1 VLDSLRAHERDHPGA
16 GPHPRTADWETAYGR
31 AIPGSTCAEQL
42 AAVQRW
48 DQAARRDQQ
57 QLRIIQLGTHAH
69 SAIEQAVGA
78 RISDPDWDERLT
90 EALTD
95 FPGCTWP
102 LEQFTPPPGEGSS

>member
-1 VLDSLRAHERDHPGA
+1 MSP
-16 GPHPRTADWETAYGR
+16 PRCAPPLIISD
-31 AIPGSTCAEQL
+31 GS
-42 AAVQRW
+42 RP
-48 DQAARRDQQ
+48 RRDQQ
-57 QLRIIQLGTHAH
+57 QVRTIRLGTRTH

-102 LEQFTPPPGEGSS
+102 LEQFTPPPEEGSS